1 MILSLFIFQV
11 LSGPYIA
18 ETLIQKDIEK
28 MIYVKGTVSKG
39 ENIIGQSRLFL
50 PTLDESPQR
59 PEK

>member
-28 MIYVKGTVSKG
+28 TAFEGNV
-39 ENIIGQSRLFL
+39 
-50 PTLDESPQR
+50 LDFVWREWF
-59 PEK
+59 